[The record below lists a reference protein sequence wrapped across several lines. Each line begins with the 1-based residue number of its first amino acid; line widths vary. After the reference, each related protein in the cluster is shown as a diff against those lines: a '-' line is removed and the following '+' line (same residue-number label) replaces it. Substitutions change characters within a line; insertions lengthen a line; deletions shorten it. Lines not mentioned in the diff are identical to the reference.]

1 MNPANPRHC
10 TVLSVLVPWQ
20 AVVPH
25 SACPTMEVSQHDCS
39 WLLR

>member
-10 TVLSVLVPWQ
+10 TVLSVLVPWH
-20 AVVPH
+20 VVPH